1 MWKRSAAVSPIRL
14 STLLPFVALLQAQAV
29 RAQETGTV
37 AGVVTAQESGA
48 PVWGARVSIA
58 GTQFSATADAA
69 GRYSITGL
77 PPGTYRVR
85 AVLIGYA
92 LAEAPVLVA
101 AGQTV
106 SANFQLKQLAVALQ
120 EVVAVG
126 YGTQVRRD
134 VTGSVAGLPSDVLD
148 QHPAVNSIESIK
160 GRVPG
165 VDVVTTGTKPGDGVR
180 VRVRG
185 DRSLKA
191 SNDPLYVLDGIPMA
205 GGIGDLNP
213 NDIESMEVLKDAS
226 ATAIY
231 GSRGANGVVLITTRH
246 GRSGP
251 TSVTYDAYAGYQRP
265 LRRVRMMNGPEVAEH
280 KREANRTVGRDRC
293 PAGVAAGGRGDVYL
307 FWPQEVTALRAGIST
322 DWQDLGLR
330 EGTQAN
336 NAVRLSGGDAPH

>member
-1 MWKRSAAVSPIRL
+1 MSKRSAAVSPINLSRL
-14 STLLPFVALLQAQAV
+14 LRFVALFEAQAV
-29 RAQETGTV
+29 VAQEAGTG
-37 AGVVTAQESGA
+37 AGVVTVQESGA
-48 PVWGARVSIA
+48 PVWGAGVSMA

-191 SNDPLYVLDGIPMA
+191 SNDPLFVLDGIPMA

-213 NDIESMEVLKDAS
+213 NHIESMEVLKDAS
-226 ATAIY
+226 ATAIF
-231 GSRGANGVVLITTRH
+231 GSRGAKSLVLL
-246 GRSGP
+246 P
-251 TSVTYDAYAGYQRP
+251 P
-265 LRRVRMMNGPEVAEH
+265 PPP
-280 KREANRTVGRDRC
+280 
-293 PAGVAAGGRGDVYL
+293 PAG
-307 FWPQEVTALRAGIST
+307 
-322 DWQDLGLR
+322 
-330 EGTQAN
+330 
-336 NAVRLSGGDAPH
+336 APHPP

>member
-1 MWKRSAAVSPIRL
+1 MWNRSAAVSPVHL

-77 PPGTYRVR
+77 PPGTYRAR

-92 LAEAPVLVA
+92 LAEASVLVA

-148 QHPAVNSIESIK
+148 QHPAVNSIEAIK

-191 SNDPLYVLDGIPMA
+191 SNDPLFVLDGIPMA
-205 GGIGDLNP
+205 GGIGDLKSH
-213 NDIESMEVLKDAS
+213 EHQSVAVFEDAS
-226 ATAIY
+226 APAI
-231 GSRGANGVVLITTRH
+231 SRAPPP
-246 GRSGP
+246 SP
-251 TSVTYDAYAGYQRP
+251 
-265 LRRVRMMNGPEVAEH
+265 RR
-280 KREANRTVGRDRC
+280 
-293 PAGVAAGGRGDVYL
+293 L
-307 FWPQEVTALRAGIST
+307 
-322 DWQDLGLR
+322 
-330 EGTQAN
+330 
-336 NAVRLSGGDAPH
+336 